1 VTLLA
6 ENIYR
11 SSNGD
16 RWRLIRDTTTG
27 RVFVRHEP
35 NPSSGGRVTD
45 TDVEEFLSVDGPGPE
60 FAALRHILERPATDE
75 QGVARAGAP
84 TTSSTL

>member
-1 VTLLA
+1 VALPA

-16 RWRLIRDTTTG
+16 RWSLIRDTSTG

-60 FAALRHILERPATDE
+60 FAALRHILERPVTDE
-75 QGVARAGAP
+75 
-84 TTSSTL
+84 

>member
-1 VTLLA
+1 VALPA
-6 ENIYR
+6 ENIYG

-16 RWRLIRDTTTG
+16 RWSLIRDTSTG

-45 TDVEEFLSVDGPGPE
+45 TDVEEFLSLDGPGPE
-60 FAALRHILERPATDE
+60 FAALRHILDRRATDE
-75 QGVARAGAP
+75 
-84 TTSSTL
+84 

>member
-1 VTLLA
+1 VALPA

-16 RWRLIRDTTTG
+16 RWILIRDTSAG
-27 RVFVRHEP
+27 RATVRHEP

-45 TDVEEFLSVDGPGPE
+45 MDVEEFLSMGGPGPE
-60 FAALRHILERPATDE
+60 FAALRQILNRPATD
-75 QGVARAGAP
+75 G
-84 TTSSTL
+84 

>member
-1 VTLLA
+1 MALPA

-16 RWRLIRDTTTG
+16 RWILIRDTSTG
-27 RVFVRHEP
+27 RAGVRHEP

-45 TDVEEFLSVDGPGPE
+45 MDVEEFLRVDGSGPE
-60 FAALRHILERPATDE
+60 FAALRQILDRPATD
-75 QGVARAGAP
+75 G
-84 TTSSTL
+84 